1 MGLSRNSVEVRFGRR
16 ADPTFEEQL
25 MTKLA
30 LTLLLLCTS
39 VAAVAG
45 DEAPLLSTPPFAAHA
60 LLPAPPAEDS
70 ATSREE
76 LAELHNLQAQRSAA
90 ELARAKADAAEENVF
105 AFSTVLGPQFTAE
118 QFPLTTRFFDRVT
131 ETEKAALREAKDYWH
146 RRRPYVVDPTLA
158 PCSNGSN
165 GSYPSGHSTLAFM
178 DAALLAQMLPERH
191 DALFERAADFAHN
204 RLVCGVHYPSD
215 VEAGKTLGT
224 VLAALLQ
231 REPALT
237 APMAAAT
244 SELRHAYAAAASR

>member
-1 MGLSRNSVEVRFGRR
+1 
-16 ADPTFEEQL
+16 

-30 LTLLLLCTS
+30 LTWMLLCTS
-39 VAAVAG
+39 VAALAAN
-45 DEAPLLSTPPFAAHA
+45 EAPLLSSPPFVAHA

-70 ATSREE
+70 ATTREE
-76 LAELHNLQAQRSAA
+76 LTELHDLQTQRSPA
-90 ELARAKADAAEENVF
+90 ELARAKADAAQENVF

-118 QFPLTTRFFDRVT
+118 QFPLTSKLFEHVT
-131 ETEKAALREAKDYWH
+131 EAEKAVVREAKDYWH
-146 RRRPYVVDPTLA
+146 RRRPYLIDPTLA

-165 GSYPSGHSTLAFM
+165 GSYPSGHSTLAYM

-231 REPALT
+231 REPALE
-237 APMAAAT
+237 AQI
-244 SELRHAYAAAASR
+244 AAASAELRRAYPTTLASK